1 MIRLLNV
8 FNIDEV
14 CTFFFRASI
23 WWKYLDEESV
33 LPPPYTIFYLIHKV
47 LRFAY
52 DKIIDACL
60 LKNATSEAQ
69 DVESPTLKKKRDQ
82 EQRLALDKSTFE
94 KRYTHLM
101 LTLIN
106 APDKDKIGS

>member
-1 MIRLLNV
+1 M
-8 FNIDEV
+8 
-14 CTFFFRASI
+14 
-23 WWKYLDEESV
+23 

-52 DKIIDACL
+52 DKILDAFL
-60 LKNATSEAQ
+60 LKNSSTSEAQ

-106 APDKDKIGS
+106 APDKDKIVS